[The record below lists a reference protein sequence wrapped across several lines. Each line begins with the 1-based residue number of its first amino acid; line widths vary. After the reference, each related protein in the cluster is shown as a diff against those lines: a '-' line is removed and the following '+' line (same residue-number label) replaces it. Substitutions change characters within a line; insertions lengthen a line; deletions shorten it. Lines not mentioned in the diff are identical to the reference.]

1 MNALSLAICKQ
12 FVGYEFLCFIPISL
26 CWSDVNDG
34 SEENQIPLHYKQ
46 STEPEPLD
54 INVFWQLLGPL
65 KPGKIS
71 ETPLAMKKQR
81 KAKHYKQ
88 FFFSQFL
95 DCPKSLITIFGC
107 WVFFL
112 SMHANLRKMSS
123 CYPVDQGVGSNMS

>member
-12 FVGYEFLCFIPISL
+12 FVGYEFLCFIPNSL
-26 CWSDVNDG
+26 CWSVVNDG

-54 INVFWQLLGPL
+54 INFFWQLLGPL

-95 DCPKSLITIFGC
+95 DCPEPDHYF
-107 WVFFL
+107 WVMGFYL
-112 SMHANLRKMSS
+112 SMHVNLRKMSS